1 MTVTLPEAVASVAA
15 LLLVGLAPALAE
27 RAQARQE
34 AERRLA
40 FRRQCVV
47 PLQRFA
53 RERSR

>member
-1 MTVTLPEAVASVAA
+1 MTVTLPDAAASVAA
-15 LLLVGLAPALAE
+15 LLLVGLAPALAQ
-27 RAQARQE
+27 RAQARQK

-40 FRRQCVV
+40 FHRQYVV